1 MPCCC
6 KDNVQ
11 ACFVYGIVSIIG
23 KLFTLCMAFWLLYMH
38 QGVELH
44 AISAT
49 QLLKMDTRTTI
60 HIERILLAIYG
71 MLVSGLLIFGAKK
84 RDPTA
89 ILIWMVF
96 AILGLV
102 VLIAVAV
109 LANMVAL
116 PFIFITSHPEMF
128 TNTTGQ
134 QHVNGTSHPDD
145 GTGSDM
151 TLSTML
157 IIFDILIGACILF
170 EIWTI
175 NVAKRARKEIF
186 NNSPS
191 LRLLQKQFSTTSTT
205 PIFNKV

>member
-109 LANMVAL
+109 LANMVGL

-128 TNTTGQ
+128 TNT
-134 QHVNGTSHPDD
+134 
-145 GTGSDM
+145 M
-151 TLSTML
+151 I

>member
-23 KLFTLCMAFWLLYMH
+23 KLFTLCMAFSLLYMH
-38 QGVELH
+38 QGVEH
-44 AISAT
+44 GV
-49 QLLKMDTRTTI
+49 D
-60 HIERILLAIYG
+60 IERILLAIYG

-151 TLSTML
+151 TLSAML

-170 EIWTI
+170 DIWTI

>member
-11 ACFVYGIVSIIG
+11 ACFVYGIYSIIG
-23 KLFTLCMAFWLLYMH
+23 KLLTLCMAFWLLYMH
-38 QGVELH
+38 QGAHHGV
-44 AISAT
+44 
-49 QLLKMDTRTTI
+49 DT
-60 HIERILLAIYG
+60 ERILIAIYG
-71 MLVSGLLIFGAKK
+71 VMVSGLLIFGAKK

-102 VLIAVAV
+102 VLIAIAV
-109 LANMVAL
+109 LANMVVL
-116 PFIFITSHPEMF
+116 PFIYIKSHPEMF
-128 TNTTGQ
+128 TNTTQGTFGQ
-134 QHVNGTSHPDD
+134 QHVNGTSHPYD

-151 TLSTML
+151 TLSAML

-186 NNSPS
+186 DNSPS